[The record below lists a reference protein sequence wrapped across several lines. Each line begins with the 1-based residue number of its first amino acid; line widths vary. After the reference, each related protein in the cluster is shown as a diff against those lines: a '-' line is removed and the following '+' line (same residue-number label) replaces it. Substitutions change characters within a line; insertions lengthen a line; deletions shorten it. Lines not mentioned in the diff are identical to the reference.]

1 MDGSTL
7 IISISLSIFP
17 AHFCQIVKVVVEGDM
32 GAQQDFVGVL
42 LYMLTW
48 YEVFETWDHLAIVEE
63 HEFVHIMVAKMT
75 LYR

>member
-1 MDGSTL
+1 M
-7 IISISLSIFP
+7 
-17 AHFCQIVKVVVEGDM
+17 GD
-32 GAQQDFVGVL
+32 QQDFVGVL